1 VINKCR
7 KGILLAFFLSAP
19 FLFPQSQSNSP
30 EFLISRLIQS
40 LQDQNLLEYYQHFAH
55 DLREE
60 EAASITTLFENF
72 DLEEVT
78 VALISMNRTGEKDA
92 VAHMRSNFRNSYS
105 VIMEIWKLELRLDNA
120 EWFVAEKETVGN
132 PQTMYSVS
140 IPSSRVERVK
150 AVVIQHADIR
160 IAFEDALVFYDNI
173 PEIETAL
180 FVMGEGRVDFEPS
193 LEREQHQLELVY
205 KDPYFKEK
213 IEYAFIRCSHSFFSR
228 NINIISYPEETPL
241 SISEEEWTN
250 VSFLFSR
257 HYPRAFT
264 VESPGLDSLL
274 SVLPQGDEAVFDF
287 KTRDKGVFSYIFSP
301 FSDEE
306 ISLYEWEE
314 TRLICLYSPPLEGS
328 KRRMFIGYGQ
338 KYDVKDIQLQ
348 LTYQPDDYLFAGSA
362 EIRLESLVGRLGSV
376 KFKFNPDLTILR
388 IQDESGHNLYY
399 TWDRLRKTVYV
410 HLLNEVPRGQTVRIV
425 VAYRGIVPPQPVHA
439 DVMMQ
444 GAIQDIDGFPLEYR
458 TYLYGRRSFWYPS
471 PATDDYFTAGL
482 TVSIPKEYDI
492 LSSGIQTKS
501 VSGRGSERSVPT
513 GFVTIRFESREPL
526 KYLSFIVGRFR
537 EITRKE
543 KPIFM
548 TYLHSSRV
556 RTDHWNVLEEA
567 AEILSVYE
575 SKFGDYPFENFTIL
589 KRAWASGGGYSP
601 PGFIIINELPRG
613 GRFRLRLLS
622 RSPVDFSQWE
632 EYFLAH
638 ELAHQ
643 WWGQGMSWKSYRD
656 QWLSEGLSQFS
667 ASLYL
672 EEKYGPGALSRI
684 IKKFSSWTR
693 RKSEWGSI
701 TMGSRISH
709 FDFEAY
715 QAVVYNKAAL
725 VLHLL
730 KDYIGEDLF
739 CTGIQKFFSRN
750 KYSPAGTSGFRD
762 IFHSI
767 SGLDLNDFFNHWLDS
782 YKLPEVEIRKSI
794 QKTGDEY
801 LLRLYLEQ
809 TGLPFV
815 FPLWV
820 EWKESGQKIRQKV
833 LVNKERDQFIF
844 TCKEKPKNIKINR
857 DNAVPGKFR
866 IR

>member
-301 FSDEE
+301 FSVRKKLLPDQL
-306 ISLYEWEE
+306 ISSFDM
-314 TRLICLYSPPLEGS
+314 RLLKKPLS
-328 KRRMFIGYGQ
+328 
-338 KYDVKDIQLQ
+338 
-348 LTYQPDDYLFAGSA
+348 
-362 EIRLESLVGRLGSV
+362 
-376 KFKFNPDLTILR
+376 
-388 IQDESGHNLYY
+388 
-399 TWDRLRKTVYV
+399 
-410 HLLNEVPRGQTVRIV
+410 
-425 VAYRGIVPPQPVHA
+425 
-439 DVMMQ
+439 
-444 GAIQDIDGFPLEYR
+444 
-458 TYLYGRRSFWYPS
+458 
-471 PATDDYFTAGL
+471 
-482 TVSIPKEYDI
+482 
-492 LSSGIQTKS
+492 
-501 VSGRGSERSVPT
+501 
-513 GFVTIRFESREPL
+513 
-526 KYLSFIVGRFR
+526 
-537 EITRKE
+537 
-543 KPIFM
+543 
-548 TYLHSSRV
+548 
-556 RTDHWNVLEEA
+556 
-567 AEILSVYE
+567 
-575 SKFGDYPFENFTIL
+575 YPF
-589 KRAWASGGGYSP
+589 
-601 PGFIIINELPRG
+601 
-613 GRFRLRLLS
+613 
-622 RSPVDFSQWE
+622 DFNDSKSSQ
-632 EYFLAH
+632 
-638 ELAHQ
+638 
-643 WWGQGMSWKSYRD
+643 
-656 QWLSEGLSQFS
+656 
-667 ASLYL
+667 
-672 EEKYGPGALSRI
+672 
-684 IKKFSSWTR
+684 
-693 RKSEWGSI
+693 
-701 TMGSRISH
+701 
-709 FDFEAY
+709 
-715 QAVVYNKAAL
+715 
-725 VLHLL
+725 
-730 KDYIGEDLF
+730 
-739 CTGIQKFFSRN
+739 
-750 KYSPAGTSGFRD
+750 
-762 IFHSI
+762 
-767 SGLDLNDFFNHWLDS
+767 
-782 YKLPEVEIRKSI
+782 
-794 QKTGDEY
+794 
-801 LLRLYLEQ
+801 
-809 TGLPFV
+809 
-815 FPLWV
+815 
-820 EWKESGQKIRQKV
+820 
-833 LVNKERDQFIF
+833 
-844 TCKEKPKNIKINR
+844 
-857 DNAVPGKFR
+857 
-866 IR
+866 